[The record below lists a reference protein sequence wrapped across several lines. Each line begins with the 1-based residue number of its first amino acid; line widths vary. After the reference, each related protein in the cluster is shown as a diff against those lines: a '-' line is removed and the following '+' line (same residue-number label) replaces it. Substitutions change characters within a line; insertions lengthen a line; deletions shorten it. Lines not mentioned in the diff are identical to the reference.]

1 MDIEGIG
8 LEADIGIEGIGLEAD
23 MGAEGIGLDMED
35 MGAEGIG
42 LEVDIGPPENRPDP
56 PPKASVLRP
65 WGGTGGVAPYRLAPV
80 TPDGP
85 APGRGKTE

>member
-1 MDIEGIG
+1 M
-8 LEADIGIEGIGLEAD
+8 GIEGIGLEAD

-42 LEVDIGPPENRPDP
+42 LEADIGPPEKKPDP

-65 WGGTGGVAPYRLAPV
+65 CGGAAPYRLAPV
-80 TPDGP
+80 MPDGP
-85 APGRGKTE
+85 APGAGKTG